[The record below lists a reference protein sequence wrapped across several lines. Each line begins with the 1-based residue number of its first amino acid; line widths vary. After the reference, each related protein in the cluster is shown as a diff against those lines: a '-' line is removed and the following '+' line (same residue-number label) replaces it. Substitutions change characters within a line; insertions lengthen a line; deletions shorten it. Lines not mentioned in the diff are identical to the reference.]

1 LPLLRL
7 VIHGAVALLLA
18 LAGPTGAATPAL
30 AQQAPQ
36 RIAAV
41 VNDDIVTVQDLADRL
56 DLALATSGLPNQP
69 ETRRSLAPQVLRG
82 VIDEKLQLQEAER
95 LGLEVS
101 EADIDQAMDTIAA
114 RNKTTRA
121 DLMRYLTEQN
131 INPRT
136 LRSQLKAQIAWIKVI
151 AREVRPRIV
160 VTQEQIDLALRR
172 GGAGSGDA
180 ELQLSEI
187 LLPVYDRAQEDTV
200 LDDARRLVA
209 TIRDGGDFAALA
221 RQVSVAASAE
231 NGGDL
236 GWVLASAVLP
246 DLRDK
251 IVALQPGQVSDPVV
265 SPAGVHIF
273 QLRDRRSR
281 AADAVVDRAKV
292 RQTIEQEQLERQ
304 ANRYLRDLRKDAF
317 IDIRL

>member
-1 LPLLRL
+1 MPFLRL
-7 VIHGAVALLLA
+7 AIRWVVAVLVLAGSSGTATDAVAQ
-18 LAGPTGAATPAL
+18 AT
-30 AQQAPQ
+30 PQ

-56 DLALATSGLPNQP
+56 DLALVTSGLPNQP
-69 ETRRSLAPQVLRG
+69 EARRSLAPQVLRG
-82 VIDEKLQLQEAER
+82 VIDEKLELQEAKR
-95 LGLEVS
+95 LGLDVT
-101 EADIDQAMDTIAA
+101 EAEIDQAMDTIAA
-114 RNKTTRA
+114 RNNTTRA
-121 DLMRYLTEQN
+121 DLVRYLTAHN
-131 INPRT
+131 IKPAT

-160 VTQEQIDLALRR
+160 VTQEQIDLALKR
-172 GGAGSGDA
+172 GASGNGDT
-180 ELQLSEI
+180 ELLLSEI
-187 LLPVYDRAQEDTV
+187 LLPIYDRAQEGAV

-209 TIRDGGDFAALA
+209 TIRSGGDFAALA

-236 GWVLASAVLP
+236 GWVRASSVLP

-251 IVALQPGQVSDPVV
+251 VMALQPGQVSDPVV

-273 QLRDRRSR
+273 QLRDRRNR
-281 AADAVVDRAKV
+281 AANAAVDPDKV
-292 RQTIEQEQLERQ
+292 RQTLEQEQLERQ